1 MIMAEELVVGTMVPF
16 PEGSMARPEGST
28 GLASTV
34 VHSGIVSVSARPAFL
49 R

>member
-1 MIMAEELVVGTMVPF
+1 MIMAEELVVGTMVPL
-16 PEGSMARPEGST
+16 PEGST
-28 GLASTV
+28 RPMASTV